1 MSTSTRSVLR
11 YPGSKARFVDFI
23 EKSIKLNKPKFD
35 VFAEPFCGGASVSI
49 ALLERGVVENV
60 ALNDADPLVA
70 HLWDCVFCPSNSE
83 WLIDKVKTIPLTLEE
98 WKYQKNL
105 EPSTPRESALK
116 CLYLNRTSFNGIIH
130 KAGPV
135 GGWKQDKRTLGARFN
150 REKLAN
156 RIKELSLLSDRV
168 ISVSNN
174 DWNSFCLRFNEAFD
188 TFFYFDPPYFNKAD
202 ALYGYFFNEVE
213 HSTLRNYIKKLESP
227 WLLSYDD
234 ALEIRA
240 LYLNHV
246 SKIRHIDST
255 YSAHPMGGSSFIG
268 RELIFTNLLR
278 LPSATKNPETHL
290 GISVHEFK
298 KKTIN
303 KRRSISNIVDT
314 LKGE

>member
-23 EKSIKLNKPKFD
+23 EKTIKLNKPKFD

-49 ALLERGVVENV
+49 ALLERGIVENV

-70 HLWDCVFCPSNSE
+70 HLWDCVFCPSSAD
-83 WLIDKVKTIPLTLEE
+83 WLIEKVKTIPLTLDE

-105 EPSTPRESALK
+105 EPSTPRDAALK

-135 GGWKQDKRTLGARFN
+135 GGWKQSNRTLGARFN
-150 REKLAN
+150 REKLAI
-156 RIKELSLLSDRV
+156 RIRELSLLSDRV

-174 DWNSFCLRFNEAFD
+174 DWKSFCQRFNEAFD
-188 TFFYFDPPYFNKAD
+188 TFFYFDPPYFHKAE
-202 ALYGYFFNEVE
+202 ALYGYFFNQDE
-213 HSTLRNYIKKLESP
+213 HSALRDYIKKLESP

-234 ALEIRA
+234 ALEIRS
-240 LYLNHV
+240 LYLSHV

-278 LPSATKNPETHL
+278 LPSATKNPEIHL
-290 GISVHEFK
+290 GLSIHEFK
-298 KKTIN
+298 KKNIN
-303 KRRSISNIVDT
+303 KRRSVSNIVDA
-314 LKGE
+314 